1 MTVVVPSACE
11 TVPVTN
17 PPALTVAAFDL
28 DGTLSEGGSVF
39 KWLRFLRG
47 DRATYLA
54 SASLALPLLVGAI
67 RSGRWADRAKER
79 LFHKLIAGLDLADV
93 RDRSRIFA
101 VEHFERHG
109 RDWMLARLRWH
120 LQEGHSV
127 VLVSASPQIY
137 VDMVAEMLDTSGG
150 LGTRLA
156 VDARDRLTGSYL
168 GQNCRGKEKMRR
180 LAEWIE
186 ESHPPGAP
194 VIYAYGNSR
203 GDRRMLGAATYPY
216 DVGRLGP
223 LGALRHFPRARNG
236 HFPGESESAT
246 SATPDE

>member
-1 MTVVVPSACE
+1 MKLVI
-11 TVPVTN
+11 VTDT
-17 PPALTVAAFDL
+17 PALTVAAFDL

-39 KWLRFLRG
+39 KWLRLLRG
-47 DRATYLA
+47 DRATYIA

-79 LFHKLIAGLDLADV
+79 LFHKLIAGLDLPDV

-109 RDWMLARLRWH
+109 REWMLTRLRWH
-120 LQEGHSV
+120 LQQGHSV

-168 GQNCRGKEKMRR
+168 GMNCRGKEKMRR

-186 ESHPPGAP
+186 ENYPGGAP
-194 VIYAYGNSR
+194 VVYAYGNSR
-203 GDRRMLGAATYPY
+203 GDRRMLGTATFPFN
-216 DVGRLGP
+216 VGRLGRF
-223 LGALRHFPRARNG
+223 GALRRFPHARNG
-236 HFPGESESAT
+236 HFPDSAET
-246 SATPDE
+246 QGSLTPDE

>member
-1 MTVVVPSACE
+1 MKLVS
-11 TVPVTN
+11 VTN
-17 PPALTVAAFDL
+17 PPTLTVAAFDL

-47 DRATYLA
+47 DRTTYLA
-54 SASLALPLLVGAI
+54 SAALALPLLVGAI

-109 RDWMLARLRWH
+109 REWMLERLRWH
-120 LQEGHSV
+120 LQQGHSV

-168 GQNCRGKEKMRR
+168 GKNCRGKEKMRR

-186 ESHPPGAP
+186 ESHPLGTP
-194 VIYAYGNSR
+194 VVYAYGNSR
-203 GDRRMLGAATYPY
+203 GDRRMLGAATFPY
-216 DVGRLGP
+216 NVGHLGRF
-223 LGALRHFPRARNG
+223 GALRSFPRAQNG
-236 HFPGESESAT
+236 HFPDQTQSET

>member
-1 MTVVVPSACE
+1 
-11 TVPVTN
+11 
-17 PPALTVAAFDL
+17 LTVAAFDL

-39 KWLRFLRG
+39 KWLKFLRG

-79 LFHKLIAGLDLADV
+79 LFHKLIAGLELADV

-101 VEHFERHG
+101 VTHFERHG
-109 RDWMLARLRWH
+109 REWMLARLRWH
-120 LQEGHSV
+120 LQQGHSV

-156 VDARDRLTGSYL
+156 VDARGRLTGSYL

-180 LAEWIE
+180 LAEWIDE
-186 ESHPPGAP
+186 RFPNQEPI
-194 VIYAYGNSR
+194 VYAYGNSR
-203 GDRRMLGAATYPY
+203 GDRRMLGAATFPY
-216 DVGRLGP
+216 NVGRLGRF
-223 LGALRHFPRARNG
+223 GALRRFPHTRNG
-236 HFPGESESAT
+236 HFPEEARIVT
-246 SATPDE
+246 PPTPDE

>member
-1 MTVVVPSACE
+1 MTNTPVP
-11 TVPVTN
+11 TI
-17 PPALTVAAFDL
+17 AAFDL
-28 DGTLSEGGSVF
+28 DGTLSNGGSVF

-47 DRATYLA
+47 DRATYIA

-79 LFHKLIAGLDLADV
+79 LFHKLLAGLDLTEV

-109 RDWMLARLRWH
+109 RQSMLSRLRWH
-120 LQEGHSV
+120 LQQGHSV

-137 VDMVAEMLDTSGG
+137 VDMVAEMLETAGG

-156 VDARDRLTGSYL
+156 VDARGRLTGSYL

-186 ESHPPGAP
+186 ETHPHVTPI
-194 VIYAYGNSR
+194 VYAYGNSR
-203 GDRRMLGAATYPY
+203 GDRRMLGAATFPFN
-216 DVGRLGP
+216 VGRLGR
-223 LGALRHFPRARNG
+223 LGALRRFPRARHG
-236 HFPGESESAT
+236 HFPEEPT
-246 SATPDE
+246 SPNSPTPDE

>member
-1 MTVVVPSACE
+1 MTNS
-11 TVPVTN
+11 
-17 PPALTVAAFDL
+17 PALTIAAFDL

-39 KWLRFLRG
+39 KWLRYLRG
-47 DRATYLA
+47 DRATYMA
-54 SASLALPLLVGAI
+54 SASLAFPLLVGAI

-79 LFHKLIAGLDLADV
+79 LFQKLIAGLELTDV

-101 VEHFERHG
+101 VEHFEKHG
-109 RDWMLARLRWH
+109 REWLLTRLRWH
-120 LQEGHSV
+120 LQQGHSV

-186 ESHPPGAP
+186 EHHPGGEP
-194 VIYAYGNSR
+194 VVYAYGNSR
-203 GDRRMLGAATYPY
+203 GDRRMLGAATFPY
-216 DVGRLGP
+216 DVGRLGR
-223 LGALRHFPRARNG
+223 LGALRRFPHARDDHFPDK
-236 HFPGESESAT
+236 SETPS
-246 SATPDE
+246 SLTPDE

>member
-1 MTVVVPSACE
+1 VKLVL
-11 TVPVTN
+11 VTN
-17 PPALTVAAFDL
+17 TPALTIAAFDL

-47 DRATYLA
+47 DRTTYLA

-79 LFHKLIAGLDLADV
+79 LLQKLIAGLDLADV

-109 RDWMLARLRWH
+109 REWLLTRLRWH
-120 LQEGHSV
+120 LRQGHSV

-156 VDARDRLTGSYL
+156 LDARDKLTGSYL
-168 GQNCRGKEKMRR
+168 GQNCRGTEKMRR

-186 ESHPPGAP
+186 ETYPGG
-194 VIYAYGNSR
+194 VQIIYAYGNSR
-203 GDRRMLGAATYPY
+203 GDRRMLGAATFPY
-216 DVGRLGP
+216 DVGRLGR
-223 LGALRHFPRARNG
+223 LGALRRFPHARDG
-236 HFPGESESAT
+236 HFPDDADAPSAV
-246 SATPDE
+246 SPDE